1 MRYFLELRYNGAAY
15 CGWQRQP
22 DQPSVQQTLE
32 RALATLLREPVAL
45 TGAGRTDTG
54 VNAAYY
60 VAHFDCERPVADPA
74 QTVYKLNFLLPGDI
88 AVGSMTPVAEDAHAR
103 FHARE
108 REYRY
113 FIEPRKNPFTRH
125 ETWQYYVP
133 LDVGRMNEA
142 AAMLTAYDD
151 FTSFAKLNSNN
162 KTNICRV
169 KEAVWTIDSRGTM
182 CFTIRAD
189 RFLRNMVRSLVGTLV
204 DVGRGRYTPDGFRS
218 IVESRDLSRSSAG
231 APAQGCFS
239 RTWFTRRT
247 YSNINVSLNSKCYDW
262 NDCLADRPRVRNLVR
277 AGHFQKEHLH
287 GRKGHRGGR
296 GAAHQLGGACGLLL
310 LRPRPFAGVVQITVL
325 CRRKHAADPQ
335 RCGIKVM

>member
-1 MRYFLELRYNGAAY
+1 MHRYFIELAYNGSGY
-15 CGWQRQP
+15 NGWQIQP
-22 DQPSVQQTLE
+22 NAPSVQKE
-32 RALATLLREPVAL
+32 INKALSLLLKQDINV

-54 VNAAYY
+54 VNASYY
-60 VAHFDCERPVADPA
+60 VAHFDCTTPVEDPA
-74 QTVYKLNFLLPGDI
+74 RTVYKLNFLLPGDI

-169 KEAVWTIDSRGTM
+169 KEAVWTVNERGTM

-231 APAQGCFS
+231 APAQGLFLSDVVYPADIFEHQCFS
-239 RTWFTRRT
+239 KFKM
-247 YSNINVSLNSKCYDW
+247 L
-262 NDCLADRPRVRNLVR
+262 
-277 AGHFQKEHLH
+277 
-287 GRKGHRGGR
+287 
-296 GAAHQLGGACGLLL
+296 
-310 LRPRPFAGVVQITVL
+310 
-325 CRRKHAADPQ
+325 
-335 RCGIKVM
+335 

>member
-169 KEAVWTIDSRGTM
+169 KEAVWTIDSR
-182 CFTIRAD
+182 
-189 RFLRNMVRSLVGTLV
+189 
-204 DVGRGRYTPDGFRS
+204 DGFRS

-231 APAQGCFS
+231 APAQGLFLSDVVYPADIFEHQCFS
-239 RTWFTRRT
+239 KFKM
-247 YSNINVSLNSKCYDW
+247 L
-262 NDCLADRPRVRNLVR
+262 
-277 AGHFQKEHLH
+277 
-287 GRKGHRGGR
+287 
-296 GAAHQLGGACGLLL
+296 
-310 LRPRPFAGVVQITVL
+310 
-325 CRRKHAADPQ
+325 
-335 RCGIKVM
+335 

>member
-54 VNAAYY
+54 VT
-60 VAHFDCERPVADPA
+60 A

-231 APAQGCFS
+231 APAQGLFLS
-239 RTWFTRRT
+239 DVV
-247 YSNINVSLNSKCYDW
+247 YP
-262 NDCLADRPRVRNLVR
+262 ADIFFFKML
-277 AGHFQKEHLH
+277 
-287 GRKGHRGGR
+287 
-296 GAAHQLGGACGLLL
+296 
-310 LRPRPFAGVVQITVL
+310 
-325 CRRKHAADPQ
+325 
-335 RCGIKVM
+335 

>member
-189 RFLRNMVRSLVGTLV
+189 RFLEYGAVAGRHAGRRGARTLHARRVPLDRREPRPVAVERRRTGPGVVSL
-204 DVGRGRYTPDGFRS
+204 GRGLPGGH
-218 IVESRDLSRSSAG
+218 I
-231 APAQGCFS
+231 
-239 RTWFTRRT
+239 RTSMF
-247 YSNINVSLNSKCYDW
+247 L
-262 NDCLADRPRVRNLVR
+262 
-277 AGHFQKEHLH
+277 
-287 GRKGHRGGR
+287 
-296 GAAHQLGGACGLLL
+296 
-310 LRPRPFAGVVQITVL
+310 
-325 CRRKHAADPQ
+325 
-335 RCGIKVM
+335 